1 MSAQR
6 DMKSGYLERFL
17 NCILIAKSSF
27 IVPFLL
33 HLVLLSWCNVFSFL
47 IDLSR
52 DVINDLFFPP
62 VCFVSSTLVVLVFH
76 IRYFH

>member
-1 MSAQR
+1 MSAQRR

-52 DVINDLFFPP
+52 DVINDLFFSPCML
-62 VCFVSSTLVVLVFH
+62 CFLYIGCFGLS
-76 IRYFH
+76 Y